1 MYKRQDKVAASS
13 IILDGSESA
22 SVQYASCCRPVPG
35 DAILGYLGRGEGL
48 AVHVSECNTVQRL
61 QKKDAER
68 FIPVEWSD
76 DPVRNFE
83 VGVLITVVNGK
94 GVLAKVSVA
103 LANAEVDISHVD
115 MGKEL
120 AQDAIDL
127 RFILSV
133 RDKTHLE
140 EALNKVRRTDS
151 VISATR
157 IIPTRSSN

>member
-1 MYKRQDKVAASS
+1 
-13 IILDGSESA
+13 
-22 SVQYASCCRPVPG
+22 
-35 DAILGYLGRGEGL
+35 LGRGEGL

-76 DPVRNFE
+76 DPIRNFE
-83 VGVLITVVNGK
+83 AGVLITVVNGK

>member
-1 MYKRQDKVAASS
+1 
-13 IILDGSESA
+13 
-22 SVQYASCCRPVPG
+22 
-35 DAILGYLGRGEGL
+35 
-48 AVHVSECNTVQRL
+48 
-61 QKKDAER
+61 
-68 FIPVEWSD
+68 
-76 DPVRNFE
+76 
-83 VGVLITVVNGK
+83 
-94 GVLAKVSVA
+94 
-103 LANAEVDISHVD
+103 